1 MRCAKHKANPVVF
14 EVELI
19 SEDHETLAQDLVTPP
34 KEFTQCEDKVELLD
48 CPTKSSID
56 VGLIDFLGVDKF
68 NWVVDP
74 YLIQLVNNL
83 KSTLIKD
90 GLVVEYKYL
99 RSHKNKKISKYLI
112 I

>member
-1 MRCAKHKANPVVF
+1 MCDAQSEPSSF

-83 KSTLIKD
+83 KTTLFKD
-90 GLVVEYKYL
+90 GLVVEQQY
-99 RSHKNKKISKYLI
+99 
-112 I
+112 

>member
-1 MRCAKHKANPVVF
+1 MWQNLAELEIQVDRLVHTYCEEENSEMYEAQSEPSSF

-56 VGLIDFLGVDKF
+56 VGLIDFLGVNEF
-68 NWVVDP
+68 NWVVNP
-74 YLIQLVNNL
+74 YLV
-83 KSTLIKD
+83 
-90 GLVVEYKYL
+90 
-99 RSHKNKKISKYLI
+99 
-112 I
+112 

>member
-1 MRCAKHKANPVVF
+1 MCEAQSKPCSF

-56 VGLIDFLGVDKF
+56 VGLINFLDVAEID
-68 NWVVDP
+68 WVVNP
-74 YLIQLVNNL
+74 YLVQLET
-83 KSTLIKD
+83 TL
-90 GLVVEYKYL
+90 
-99 RSHKNKKISKYLI
+99 
-112 I
+112 